1 MGSPALLCTDGSE
14 LSLLALEAG
23 IALLAPDVD
32 RLVVVTGIDAPD
44 PALVIGGGH
53 AGPVMSESEYSAA
66 QDAALRGATAIIE
79 ETQRRLG
86 LHGSESEVLRGDIG
100 AAICERAE
108 ELGAV
113 AIVIGSRGRGG
124 WKRAVLGSVSDHV
137 VRNAPCP
144 VVVVN
149 SGVGVD

>member
-44 PALVIGGGH
+44 PALVVGGGH
-53 AGPVMSESEYSAA
+53 AGPVMTDAEYAAA
-66 QDAALRGATAIIE
+66 QDAATRAATSIVE
-79 ETQRRLG
+79 ETQQRLG
-86 LHGSESEVLRGDIG
+86 LHGSESEVLRGEVG
-100 AAICERAE
+100 AAICQRAE
-108 ELGAV
+108 ELGAA

-124 WKRAVLGSVSDHV
+124 WKRAVLGSVSDYV

-149 SGVGVD
+149 SGVGAG